1 MSRRTAGAFPLLI
14 ALERGAREPLAEQ
27 LYEALRKR
35 VLTGRIAAGTRLPS
49 TRVLSRELG
58 VSRNTVV
65 NAFERLASEGYIT
78 GSVGAG
84 TRVAATSPDA
94 MTHAGH
100 VNARRTA
107 RATRRRPSERGT
119 AIARIRTRTWSDRLG
134 DVRPFRLGVGALSE
148 FPVKIWARLSRR
160 WTHGGASAMD
170 YDEVAGYRPLR
181 EAIAAYLRS
190 ARGVTCD
197 ASHVMIVH
205 GSQQALDLTSRV
217 LLDPGDAVWF
227 EDPGYDGARGAFVAA
242 GARLVPVPVDGE
254 GFNVAAAI
262 ARDASAR
269 LAYVTPSHQFP
280 LGVTMT
286 LSRRRELLQW
296 ASESGAWVLEDDYD
310 SEFRYA
316 QRPLPAMQGLDADEC
331 VIYSGSF
338 SKVLFPALR
347 LGYVVVPPAVLDAFL
362 RVRFLADV
370 HPSTMWQATLA
381 DFIGEGHFERHL
393 RRMRL
398 LYSERQALLAESA
411 RRHLTGLLAL
421 TPSEGGMHLVAS
433 LPSGVDDR
441 EVSRA
446 ARARGLSVTPLS
458 FFSERRPHHNGLLL
472 GYAAL
477 TPAQIRSGTQQLAAV
492 LEPFV
497 RAAARRRSEA

>member
-1 MSRRTAGAFPLLI
+1 MLL
-14 ALERGAREPLAEQ
+14 ALDRGTGEPLANQ
-27 LYEALRKR
+27 LYESLRTR
-35 VLTGRIAAGTRLPS
+35 ILTGKLRASTRLPS
-49 TRVLSRELG
+49 TRVFAKELG

-65 NAFERLASEGYIT
+65 NAFERLASEGYIE
-78 GSVGAG
+78 GRVGAG
-84 TRVAATSPDA
+84 TRVARTSPEA
-94 MTHAGH
+94 MT
-100 VNARRTA
+100 RTA
-107 RATRRRPSERGT
+107 AVRKRRAAGPGRRGPSERGT
-119 AIARIRTRTWSDRLG
+119 SIAGIRTRTWSGPIG

-148 FPVKIWARLSRR
+148 FPMKIWSRLSRR
-160 WTHGGASAMD
+160 WSLGGVPAMD

-197 ASHVMIVH
+197 ASHIIVVN

-227 EDPGYDGARGAFVAA
+227 EDPGYDGARGAFAAA
-242 GARLVPVPVDGE
+242 GARLVPVPVDDD

-286 LSRRRELLQW
+286 LSRRRELLKW
-296 ASESGAWVLEDDYD
+296 ASESGGWVLEDDYD
-310 SEFRYA
+310 SEFRYT
-316 QRPLPAMQGLDADEC
+316 QRPLPAMQGLDADDC

-338 SKVLFPALR
+338 SKVLFPAVR
-347 LGYVVVPPAVLDAFL
+347 LGYLAVPPSVLDTFL
-362 RVRFLADV
+362 RVRFLTDV
-370 HPSTMWQATLA
+370 HPSTIPQATLA

-398 LYSERQALLAESA
+398 LYRERQDALVRSAGQHLA
-411 RRHLTGLLAL
+411 GLL
-421 TPSEGGMHLVAS
+421 TVPPSDGGMHLVGS
-433 LPSGVDDR
+433 LPAGVDDR

-446 ARARGLSVTPLS
+446 ARAHGIAATPLS
-458 FFSERRPHHNGLLL
+458 FFAESRHCSGLLL
-472 GYAAL
+472 GYAGL
-477 TPAQIRSGTQQLAAV
+477 TPAQIEKGTQQLAAV
-492 LEPFV
+492 LEPLV
-497 RAAARRRSEA
+497 RRAARGRFT

>member
-1 MSRRTAGAFPLLI
+1 MPRRTAGAFPLLVV
-14 ALERGAREPLAEQ
+14 LERRAGEPLADQ
-27 LYEALRKR
+27 LYDGLRKR
-35 VLTGRIAAGTRLPS
+35 ILTGRIAAGTRLPS
-49 TRVLSRELG
+49 TRVLATELA
-58 VSRNTVV
+58 VSRNTVLT
-65 NAFERLASEGYIT
+65 AFERLASEGYVI
-78 GSVGAG
+78 GRVGAG
-84 TRVAATSPDA
+84 TRVASTSPDA
-94 MTHAGH
+94 MTHAGLAG
-100 VNARRTA
+100 ARRTA
-107 RATRRRPSERGT
+107 RGARRRPSERGA

-134 DVRPFRLGVGALSE
+134 EVRPFRLGVGALSE
-148 FPVKIWARLSRR
+148 FPLKIWARLSRR
-160 WTHGGASAMD
+160 WTQRGASAMD

-197 ASHVMIVH
+197 ASQIMIVH
-205 GSQQALDLTSRV
+205 GSQQTLDLASRV

-242 GARLVPVPVDGE
+242 GARLVPVPVDRD

-296 ASESGAWVLEDDYD
+296 ASTSGAWVLEDDYD
-310 SEFRYA
+310 SEFRYG

-338 SKVLFPALR
+338 SKVLFPGLR

-362 RVRFLADV
+362 RVRFLTDV
-370 HPSTMWQATLA
+370 HPSTITQATLA
-381 DFIGEGHFERHL
+381 EFIGEGHFERHV
-393 RRMRL
+393 RRMRQ
-398 LYSERQALLAESA
+398 LYSERQAVLVESA
-411 RRHLTGLLAL
+411 RRHLAGLL
-421 TPSEGGMHLVAS
+421 TVTSSDGGMHLVGR
-433 LPSGVDDR
+433 LPARIADR

-446 ARARGLSVTPLS
+446 ARARGIAVTPLS
-458 FFSERRPHHNGLLL
+458 FFSERRPQENGLLL
-472 GYAAL
+472 GYAGL
-477 TPAQIRSGTQQLAAV
+477 TPAQIRTGTQQLASV
-492 LEPFV
+492 LESF
-497 RAAARRRSEA
+497 RRGRTRSEA